1 MLRVPVDQSTHP
13 GEKFMVPM
21 SVAELLAAR
30 RRFDQ
35 DQDDAEYVEYLEAR
49 GRIGRRRR
57 WRRMRERFLRR
68 QGYIVS

>member
-1 MLRVPVDQSTHP
+1 
-13 GEKFMVPM
+13 MVPM

-49 GRIGRRRR
+49 ARIGRSRR